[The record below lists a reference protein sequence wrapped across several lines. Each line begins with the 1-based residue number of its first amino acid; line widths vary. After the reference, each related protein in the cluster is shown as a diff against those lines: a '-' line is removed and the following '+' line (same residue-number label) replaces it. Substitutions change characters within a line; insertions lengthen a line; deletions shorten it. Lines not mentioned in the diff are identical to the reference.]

1 MSLETK
7 KIVCSPDRE
16 TVLINHYTCFGWTLS
31 HRDEVFSQTQYIT
44 GADTYGYI
52 FDGDFTG
59 SGTTIHSYTTTTN
72 YVNLLFSR
80 DTQQAHYEKLSSL
93 DEQCEKLFEGLND
106 RQNAQVNSAIRASS
120 KTSNHLLIILLVLVG
135 LATAFL
141 IIGGAAQVKA
151 LFVLGGIFAAGAFIM
166 FWVNIFS
173 KKADN
178 LETNIMNDP
187 SFVAAVK
194 DARLKI
200 GDLEK
205 QGRSILDATPKAV
218 SEQAVPEIIVQPEAP
233 QSEKKE
239 ISPEETARLR
249 QLKELHE
256 EGILTDSEYETKRKE
271 IVDKF

>member
-1 MSLETK
+1 MSIETK
-7 KIVCSPDRE
+7 KVVCEPTRE
-16 TVLINHYTCFGWTLS
+16 TNLINHYTSFGWTLS
-31 HRDEVFSQTQYIT
+31 HRDEVFSQTQHIT
-44 GADTYGYI
+44 GANTYGYI

-80 DTQQAHYEKLSSL
+80 DTQKAHYEELSSL
-93 DEQCEKLFEGLND
+93 DQQCEKLFQELND
-106 RQNAQVNSAIRASS
+106 RQNTQVNSAIRASS
-120 KTSNHLLIILLVLVG
+120 KTSNHFLIILLVLVG

-141 IIGGAAQVKA
+141 IIGGVAQVKA

-178 LETNIMNDP
+178 VETNIMNDP

-194 DARLKI
+194 DARSKI
-200 GDLEK
+200 ADFEK
-205 QGRSILDATPKAV
+205 QGRLLLDETKESPKE
-218 SEQAVPEIIVQPEAP
+218 STPEIVVQSHPIEVEAKP
-233 QSEKKE
+233 APADQ
-239 ISPEETARLR
+239 TARLR

-256 EGILTDSEYETKRKE
+256 EGILADSEYEAKRKE
-271 IVDKF
+271 IVDKI